1 MPADHAADALALPDD
16 ALLAPGIR
24 HVVATLRAGMRAGSD
39 ITTMPLGE
47 ARARYA
53 AQQQLWQPRVPP
65 GVTIRRFLIATGAG
79 PLPAVAVHA
88 QGGQLS
94 AARVLYRHGG
104 GWVLGSV
111 DTHLAAMAVRNDT
124 LVPEIYFEIR
134 DLRIQFVRRKSKFV
148 SPCRATTF
156 RPQAHRFAR

>member
-24 HVVATLRAGMRAGSD
+24 HVVATLRAGMRAGPD

-79 PLPAVAVHA
+79 PSLRWPFMPRAGNCPQRGYSTCMAEA
-88 QGGQLS
+88 GYW
-94 AARVLYRHGG
+94 AASTPTSQQWR
-104 GWVLGSV
+104 GW
-111 DTHLAAMAVRNDT
+111 R
-124 LVPEIYFEIR
+124 
-134 DLRIQFVRRKSKFV
+134 
-148 SPCRATTF
+148 
-156 RPQAHRFAR
+156 